1 MKFAL
6 ISLRPEFFEA
16 IETGKKNVEYR
27 RSFSA
32 GFAGPVFVYVSR
44 PFSRVLARFE
54 APAAYL
60 FSLDKRPSKAA
71 LEWFVSQPDAVKDT
85 IADAVYAGKIF
96 AVPVTNFRR
105 IETPLTLDEFAA
117 KYGVAKRLRMPWNP
131 AELIEGNFGG

>member
-1 MKFAL
+1 MRCVINL
-6 ISLRPEFFEA
+6 NEFTFKDLKA
-16 IETGKKNVEYR
+16 AAN
-27 RSFSA
+27 
-32 GFAGPVFVYVSR
+32 
-44 PFSRVLARFE
+44 SRVNAKFLLAKVKKTAQADFAKHVRETFRGVV
-54 APAAYL
+54 Y
-60 FSLDKRPSKAA
+60 LDKK
-71 LEWFVSQPDAVKDT
+71 K